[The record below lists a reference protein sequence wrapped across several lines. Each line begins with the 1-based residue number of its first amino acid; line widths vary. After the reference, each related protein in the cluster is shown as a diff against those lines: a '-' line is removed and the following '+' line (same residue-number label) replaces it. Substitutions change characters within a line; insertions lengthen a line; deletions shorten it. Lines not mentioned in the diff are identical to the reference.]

1 MRVFNLVVFNENV
14 KIPAFPSILW
24 VLLLFEIVEVRG
36 GYALDSRGSPTV
48 RVIVRTAGGSKG
60 VALAPS
66 GASRGAGEALELRDG
81 GLRWAGRGVGLAVS
95 NVNEVIAP
103 RLKGLDVRMQRY
115 IDGILQALDG
125 TPNKSRLGANATTAT
140 SLAVAK
146 AASEQLSTPLYR
158 YLGGVGASTLPVPL
172 MNMINGGVH
181 AGNELGF
188 QEFIVIPAGADS
200 FIEALRLSV
209 EVYWSLKELLKEKYG
224 KSSLNV
230 GDEGGFAP
238 PMKISSEAF
247 KALEDAVKRAGYSE
261 SHVLLGVDAAASQ
274 LYDSESGTYKVD
286 GRVWTAGELLE
297 YYLSIASEHPIAYI
311 EDPFNEDDL
320 ESTRKLTGKLA
331 GKTLIVGDDL
341 YTTNPKHLARGVE
354 LGASTGAIL
363 KVNQIGTLSEALD
376 FANLALKTGLKIIVS
391 HRSGDTEDNF
401 IADLAVALNTGLIKT
416 GAPARSERTAKYNRL
431 IEIEEEL
438 GPTAVYPGVKAFK

>member
-1 MRVFNLVVFNENV
+1 M
-14 KIPAFPSILW
+14 
-24 VLLLFEIVEVRG
+24 FEIEDVRG

-48 RVIVRTAGGSKG
+48 RVMVRTAGGSVG

-66 GASRGAGEALELRDG
+66 GASRGVREALELRDG
-81 GLRWAGRGVGLAVS
+81 GLRWAGRGVGLAVGK
-95 NVNEVIAP
+95 VNEVIAP

-115 IDGILQALDG
+115 IDGLLQALDG

-146 AASEQLSTPLYR
+146 AASAQLSMPLYS

-181 AGNELGF
+181 AGNELSF
-188 QEFIVIPAGADS
+188 QEFIVIPVGADS
-200 FIEALRLSV
+200 FIEAVRLSV

-224 KSSLNV
+224 RSSLNV

-238 PMKISSEAF
+238 PMKLSSEAF

-261 SHVLLGVDAAASQ
+261 SHILLGVDAAASQ
-274 LYDSESGTYKVD
+274 LYDSESRTYKVD
-286 GRVWTAGELLE
+286 GRTWTAGELLE
-297 YYLSIASEHPIAYI
+297 YYLRIASEHPLAYI

-320 ESTRKLTGKLA
+320 ESTRELTSKLG

-341 YTTNPKHLARGVE
+341 YVTNPKYLARGVE
-354 LGASTGAIL
+354 LKATTGAIL
-363 KVNQIGTLSEALD
+363 KVNQVGTLSEALD
-376 FANLALKTGLKIIVS
+376 FASLALKAGLKVVVS
-391 HRSGDTEDNF
+391 HRSGDTEDTF

-438 GPTAVYPGVKAFK
+438 GPTAKYPGVKAFK